1 MSDNLRASTFPGA
14 VRRLAAV
21 FVLVVGLWPRSAHA
35 TDFFVEGALS
45 GGAST
50 WEEDPNIG
58 GTLHLGFEFVDI
70 VSIDVMGRIGYSA
83 VDERLLETL
92 GVGTKLALPI
102 EPFIPHLRIIA
113 LHQHEVPVAAMEEDT
128 FGHVMGV
135 GDGIRH
141 RFGIEGALGASFL
154 FATIKKTKL
163 LAQVEGTVD
172 AFPDERGPV
181 VYGGAS
187 LGLGV
192 QVGL

>member
-1 MSDNLRASTFPGA
+1 MSDLSPSSTLGC
-14 VRRLAAV
+14 AARHLI
-21 FVLVVGLWPRSAHA
+21 VLFALVTGLWPRAAHA
-35 TDFFVEGALS
+35 TDFFAEGALS

-50 WEEDPNIG
+50 WAEDPNIG

-83 VDERLLETL
+83 VDERLLELL

-102 EPFIPHLRIIA
+102 EPFIPHLRVLAI
-113 LHQHEVPVAAMEEDT
+113 HQHEVPVAAMEEDT

-141 RFGIEGALGASFL
+141 RFGVEAALGASL
-154 FATIKKTKL
+154 IFATIKKTKL
-163 LAQVEGTVD
+163 MAQVEGTVD